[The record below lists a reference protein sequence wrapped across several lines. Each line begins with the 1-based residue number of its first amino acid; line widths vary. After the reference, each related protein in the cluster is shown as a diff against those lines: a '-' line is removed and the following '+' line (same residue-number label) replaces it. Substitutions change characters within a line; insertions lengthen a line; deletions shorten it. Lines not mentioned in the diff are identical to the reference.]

1 MEGAAQTDSMKS
13 SIRLSFSVLIITFLA
28 AGCGILPGTNPPTFI
43 PEEYLPTVIELT
55 AQAIVDG
62 GLFQITPAPLPTSTP
77 ATITETPSPPD
88 TQTPPSPEPEFTPT
102 ETIDLALFSQEPL
115 TLPNPLPYGEIQ
127 IISPGRLS
135 RVTSPFSIHAYLTP
149 PQNDREEESSYQVSL
164 YGDDGRL
171 LVRHFFV
178 READQSGNTHLV
190 MEIIFEVSGTAE
202 AARLEV
208 SSLDEYGRISA
219 LATMDLILLSEG
231 DPEIK
236 SVQDLYEN
244 LIIQQPISSTLIQG
258 DVLIIQGVTR
268 FAPFD
273 QLLVELMNRDGG
285 LVGSEV
291 LLVSEENLGNGYRP
305 FEGKIPYQVGL
316 SSWIRVQ
323 VTARDGKFSGILH
336 LSSVEVLVSP

>member
-1 MEGAAQTDSMKS
+1 M
-13 SIRLSFSVLIITFLA
+13 
-28 AGCGILPGTNPPTFI
+28 
-43 PEEYLPTVIELT
+43 PTVIELT
-55 AQAIVDG
+55 AQALVDEG
-62 GLFQITPAPLPTSTP
+62 IIQITPAPLPTSTP
-77 ATITETPSPPD
+77 ETITATPAPTD
-88 TQTPPSPEPEFTPT
+88 TQTPSNPEPEFTPT
-102 ETIDLALFSQEPL
+102 ETIDLALVNQEPL

-127 IISPGRLS
+127 LISPGRLS

-149 PQNDREEESSYQVSL
+149 LRNEKEEESSYQVSL

-178 READQSGNTHLV
+178 REAEQSGNTHLV
-190 MEIIFEVSGTAE
+190 MEIIFELSGDAE

-208 SSLDEYGRISA
+208 SSLDGYGRISA
-219 LATMDLILLSEG
+219 LATTDLILLSEG

-236 SVQDLYEN
+236 SVKDLYEN

-268 FAPFD
+268 FAPQD
-273 QLLVELMNRDGG
+273 QVLVELMNRDGG

-291 LLVSEENLGNGYRP
+291 LLVSGENLGSGYRP
-305 FEGKIPYQVGL
+305 FEGEIPYQVGL

-323 VTARDGKFSGILH
+323 VTARDGKFSGIQH

>member
-1 MEGAAQTDSMKS
+1 VEGAAQTDSMKS
-13 SIRLSFSVLIITFLA
+13 SIRPSFSVLIITLLA
-28 AGCGILPGTNPPTFI
+28 AGCGILPENNPTFI
-43 PEEYLPTVIELT
+43 PEEHLPTVIELT
-55 AQAIVDG
+55 AQAMVDEG
-62 GLFQITPAPLPTSTP
+62 MIQITPAPLPTSAP
-77 ATITETPSPPD
+77 VIITETPTPTD
-88 TQTPPSPEPEFTPT
+88 TQTPTPEFTST
-102 ETIDLALFSQEPL
+102 ETIDLSLVNQEPL
-115 TLPNPLPYGEIQ
+115 TLPKPLPYGEIQ
-127 IISPGRLS
+127 LISPGRLS
-135 RVTSPFSIHAYLTP
+135 RVTSPFNIHAYLTP
-149 PQNDREEESSYQVSL
+149 PRNDREEESSYQVSL

-171 LVRHFFV
+171 LVRHYFV

-208 SSLDEYGRISA
+208 SSLDGYGRISA
-219 LATMDLILLSEG
+219 LATTDLILLSEG

-236 SVQDLYEN
+236 SVLDLYEN

-268 FAPFD
+268 FAPQN
-273 QLLVELMNRDGG
+273 QLLVELMNREGG

-291 LLVSEENLGNGYRP
+291 LLVLEENLGNGYRP
-305 FEGKIPYQVGL
+305 FEGEIPYQVGI

-323 VTARDGKFSGILH
+323 VTARDGKFSGIQH

>member
-1 MEGAAQTDSMKS
+1 MEGAPQTDSMKS
-13 SIRLSFSVLIITFLA
+13 TIRLSFSVLIITFLA
-28 AGCGILPGTNPPTFI
+28 AGCGIFPETNLPTFI
-43 PEEYLPTVIELT
+43 PEEHLPTVIELT
-55 AQAIVDG
+55 AQAMVDEG
-62 GLFQITPAPLPTSTP
+62 IIQITPAPLPTSVP
-77 ATITETPSPPD
+77 ATITETPAPTD
-88 TQTPPSPEPEFTPT
+88 TPTPEPEFTPT
-102 ETIDLALFSQEPL
+102 ETIDLALVNQEPL

-127 IISPGRLS
+127 LISPGRLS
-135 RVTSPFSIHAYLTP
+135 RVTSPFNIHAYLTP
-149 PQNDREEESSYQVSL
+149 PRNDREEESSYQVSL

-171 LVRHFFV
+171 LVRHYFV
-178 READQSGNTHLV
+178 READQGGNTHLV

-208 SSLDEYGRISA
+208 SSLDGYGRISA

-268 FAPFD
+268 FAPQD
-273 QLLVELMNRDGG
+273 QLLVELMNREGG
-285 LVGSEV
+285 LVGSVV
-291 LLVSEENLGNGYRP
+291 LLVSQENLGSGYRP
-305 FEGKIPYQVGL
+305 FEGEIPYQVGL

-323 VTARDGKFSGILH
+323 VTARDGKFSGIQH

>member
-13 SIRLSFSVLIITFLA
+13 SIRLSFSAFIIIFLA
-28 AGCGILPGTNPPTFI
+28 AGCGILPETNPPTFI
-43 PEEYLPTVIELT
+43 PEGHLPTVIKLT
-55 AQAIVDG
+55 AQAMVDEEII
-62 GLFQITPAPLPTSTP
+62 QITPALPPTSAP
-77 ATITETPSPPD
+77 AILTETPVPTD
-88 TQTPPSPEPEFTPT
+88 TQIPPTPELELTPT
-102 ETIDLALFSQEPL
+102 ETIDFALINQEPL

-127 IISPGRLS
+127 LISPGRLS

-149 PQNDREEESSYQVSL
+149 PRNDREEESSYQISL

-178 READQSGNTHLV
+178 REAGQSCNTHLM
-190 MEIIFEVSGTAE
+190 MEIIFEVSGNAE
-202 AARLEV
+202 AARLEI
-208 SSLDEYGRISA
+208 SSLDEYGRVSA
-219 LATMDLILLSEG
+219 LATTDLILLSEG

-236 SVQDLYEN
+236 AVQDLYES

-268 FAPFD
+268 FAPQD
-273 QLLVELMNRDGG
+273 QLLVELMNREGG
-285 LVGSEV
+285 LVGSVV
-291 LLVSEENLGNGYRP
+291 LLVSQEDLGSGYRP
-305 FEGKIPYQVGL
+305 FEGEIPYQVGL

-323 VTARDGKFSGILH
+323 VTARDGKFSGIQH

>member
-1 MEGAAQTDSMKS
+1 VEGAAQTDSMKS
-13 SIRLSFSVLIITFLA
+13 SIRPSFSVLIITLLA
-28 AGCGILPGTNPPTFI
+28 AGCAILPENNPTFI
-43 PEEYLPTVIELT
+43 PEEHLPTVIELT
-55 AQAIVDG
+55 AQAMVDG
-62 GLFQITPAPLPTSTP
+62 GMIQITPAPLPTSAP
-77 ATITETPSPPD
+77 VIITETPTPTD
-88 TQTPPSPEPEFTPT
+88 TQTPKPEFTPT
-102 ETIDLALFSQEPL
+102 ETIDLSLVNQEPL
-115 TLPNPLPYGEIQ
+115 TLPKPLPYGEIQ
-127 IISPGRLS
+127 LISPGRLS
-135 RVTSPFSIHAYLTP
+135 RVTSPFNIHAYLTP
-149 PQNDREEESSYQVSL
+149 PRNDREEESSYQVSL

-171 LVRHFFV
+171 LVRHYFV

-208 SSLDEYGRISA
+208 SSLDGYGRISA
-219 LATMDLILLSEG
+219 LATTDLILLSEG

-236 SVQDLYEN
+236 SVLDLYEN

-268 FAPFD
+268 FAPQN
-273 QLLVELMNRDGG
+273 QLLVELMNREGG

-291 LLVSEENLGNGYRP
+291 LLVLEENLGNGYRP
-305 FEGKIPYQVGL
+305 FGGEIPYQVGI

-323 VTARDGKFSGILH
+323 VTARDGKFSGIQH

>member
-1 MEGAAQTDSMKS
+1 M
-13 SIRLSFSVLIITFLA
+13 
-28 AGCGILPGTNPPTFI
+28 
-43 PEEYLPTVIELT
+43 PTVIELT
-55 AQAIVDG
+55 AQALVDEG
-62 GLFQITPAPLPTSTP
+62 IIQITPAPLPTSTP
-77 ATITETPSPPD
+77 ETITATPAPTD
-88 TQTPPSPEPEFTPT
+88 TQTPSNPEPEFTPT
-102 ETIDLALFSQEPL
+102 ETIDLALVNQEPL

-127 IISPGRLS
+127 LISPGRLS

-149 PQNDREEESSYQVSL
+149 PRNEKEEESSYQVSL

-178 READQSGNTHLV
+178 REAEQSGNTHLV
-190 MEIIFEVSGTAE
+190 MEIIFEVSGDAE

-208 SSLDEYGRISA
+208 SSLDGYGRISA
-219 LATMDLILLSEG
+219 LATTDLILLSEG

-236 SVQDLYEN
+236 SVKDLYEN

-268 FAPFD
+268 FAPQD
-273 QLLVELMNRDGG
+273 QVLVELMNRDGG

-291 LLVSEENLGNGYRP
+291 LLVSGENLGSGYRP
-305 FEGKIPYQVGL
+305 FEGEIPYQVGL

-323 VTARDGKFSGILH
+323 VTARDGKFSGIQH

>member
-13 SIRLSFSVLIITFLA
+13 SIRPSFSVLLITLLA
-28 AGCGILPGTNPPTFI
+28 AGCGILPESNPPTFI
-43 PEEYLPTVIELT
+43 PEEHLPTVIELT
-55 AQAIVDG
+55 AQAMVDEG
-62 GLFQITPAPLPTSTP
+62 MIQITPAPLPTSAP
-77 ATITETPSPPD
+77 VIITETPIPTD
-88 TQTPPSPEPEFTPT
+88 TQTPTPEFTPT
-102 ETIDLALFSQEPL
+102 ETIDLSLINQEPL
-115 TLPNPLPYGEIQ
+115 TLPKPLPYGEIQ
-127 IISPGRLS
+127 LISPGRLS
-135 RVTSPFSIHAYLTP
+135 RVTSPFNIHAYLTP
-149 PQNDREEESSYQVSL
+149 PRNDREEESSYQVSL

-171 LVRHFFV
+171 LVRHYFV

-208 SSLDEYGRISA
+208 SSLDGYGRISA
-219 LATMDLILLSEG
+219 LATTDLILLSEG

-236 SVQDLYEN
+236 SVLDLYEN

-268 FAPFD
+268 FAPQN
-273 QLLVELMNRDGG
+273 QLLVELMNREGG

-291 LLVSEENLGNGYRP
+291 LLVLEENLGNGYRP
-305 FEGKIPYQVGL
+305 FEGEIPYQVGI

-323 VTARDGKFSGILH
+323 VTARDGKFSGIQH

>member
-1 MEGAAQTDSMKS
+1 MKS
-13 SIRLSFSVLIITFLA
+13 SIHFPFFVLTVTFIA
-28 AGCGILPGTNPPTFI
+28 AGCGILTETNPPTFI
-43 PEEYLPTVIELT
+43 PEEYLPTVIGLT
-55 AQAIVDG
+55 AQALVDEG
-62 GLFQITPAPLPTSTP
+62 IIQITPAPLPTSAP
-77 ATITETPSPPD
+77 ETITETPAPTD
-88 TQTPPSPEPEFTPT
+88 TQTPSNPEPEFTPT
-102 ETIDLALFSQEPL
+102 ETIDLALVNQEPL

-127 IISPGRLS
+127 LISPGRLS

-149 PQNDREEESSYQVSL
+149 PLNEREEGSSYQVSL

-178 READQSGNTHLV
+178 READQSGNTHLL
-190 MEIIFEVSGTAE
+190 MDITFEVSGNAE

-208 SSLDEYGRISA
+208 SSLDRYGRISA

-268 FAPFD
+268 FAPRD

-291 LLVSEENLGNGYRP
+291 LLVSQENLGSGYRP
-305 FEGKIPYQVGL
+305 FEGEIPYQVGS

-323 VTARDGKFSGILH
+323 VTARDGKFSGIQH